1 MPPTALKGQPDLE
14 QHLGFILAEEEALKK
29 WFTGITVPSLQG
41 GDPIEVGVWFR
52 YPEGERQ
59 IKYPF
64 IVIDLLTLE
73 PDFDLFTS
81 TYYQSDPDTLYVPS
95 VSQHLPPLPDNGWG
109 MGYDVREYLPFR
121 IVWQVSTYA
130 RSALHDRYLTSIF
143 TTDLLPVRPFFVY
156 DAADGVDRR
165 TDRIGFQ
172 AADTLET
179 TESGTKRI
187 FRKIYTISMLT
198 EISQTVFTDPNDYS
212 RHQALRVLLRG
223 FFMDYPGQFWTDG
236 PTTDFWEVIAG
247 GSGEEGVVMS
257 PGVYPLHIYRGDSFA
272 IRLRLWKDASR
283 TEPSDL
289 TGATPKAQI
298 RQTTNAASAVDI
310 TTTIVQPNFVDLALT
325 PAVTAT
331 LSNGVWDLEIT
342 QGGVVR
348 TVLTGDVL
356 VNEDVTHA

>member
-41 GDPIEVGVWFR
+41 GDAIEVGCWFR

-59 IKYPF
+59 LRYPF

-81 TYYQSDPDTLYVPS
+81 TYYQADVEHLYVPS
-95 VSQHLPPLPDNGWG
+95 VSQHLPPLGDDGWAKVPT
-109 MGYDVREYLPFR
+109 VREYLPFR

-156 DAADGVDRR
+156 DEADGVDRR

-172 AADTLET
+172 AADTMET

-198 EISQTVFTDPNDYS
+198 EISQTVFTNDDFYGY
-212 RHQALRVLLRG
+212 RALRVLIPIVAQEQFDTYFQTILDGRA
-223 FFMDYPGQFWTDG
+223 FSESTPDEREAAGQLG
-236 PTTDFWEVIAG
+236 LVAH
-247 GSGEEGVVMS
+247 SG
-257 PGVYPLHIYRGDSFA
+257 
-272 IRLRLWKDASR
+272 
-283 TEPSDL
+283 
-289 TGATPKAQI
+289 
-298 RQTTNAASAVDI
+298 I
-310 TTTIVQPNFVDLALT
+310 TVP
-325 PAVTAT
+325 PA
-331 LSNGVWDLEIT
+331 
-342 QGGVVR
+342 
-348 TVLTGDVL
+348 
-356 VNEDVTHA
+356 